1 MASAA
6 RAPEDLENAVENEAT
21 GPSDKNRARWNRAL
35 HKNVTLKA
43 TAAFMGAADQRHAAR
58 KSYLAMTPE
67 SRSESALEVIDEV
80 LVQSVALG
88 RLTRNARLAAAKRAH
103 VTEFL
108 PGEELCSLGEVQ
120 DCLLVVMSGEVE
132 VTQGA
137 HSNRPMPIPS
147 QPSTK
152 LFSHVHSSATEAG
165 GRGAG
170 AGGSI
175 TSTSAESSIAGEVH
189 RGSAQQRLAST
200 KSTALVSPMSVVDL
214 DPFPR
219 SLEPGRQPAHPALAA
234 IQRTMAAGGASGYS
248 QPQQHGLSTWG
259 SAASKGDIGVQ
270 RSQYAASSNSS
281 GGGGSTLLHR
291 GDTLGAMDLQWLS
304 KQAHTSAKA
313 VNAAAGQAVSG
324 SHLTSRAV
332 LATRAELASQ
342 QQQRQVPQGAPSYVE
357 EGSPATK
364 AQNALQSQLRRLS
377 ALGDGGDASGAQ
389 SDGGGSDD
397 DDSEGLGLR
406 WSCSAVAVTRVE
418 CAAIGIR
425 QLCEVLASEAWD
437 VEALVDSLEELPM
450 FAPLSTFELRQL
462 ARLLRVQV
470 LPGGSVVYKQGTVG
484 NDLFII
490 RSGYVRL
497 LKQVA
502 LDDNVRQRL
511 NRMSAELSAVR
522 EQTDVAASFLQNAS
536 TGPGGAWAG
545 VPLPSSRTGTPR
557 TGGRQGTP
565 LTGTGRSM
573 TGYEPPSSPWR
584 NTRGSSGAN
593 ELAGTQHLSGAF
605 THRDRPATSG
615 QVQLSPHR
623 TGRPPGGPSTGAT
636 ARGHPTSLSY
646 SGGLPN
652 PVWGS
657 NPATAAGLRRH
668 SITALNP
675 SPPHAT
681 PRYHYYTPP
690 LPNGGRK
697 GHPHAAAQHAQG
709 GRRRS
714 SSACA
719 DEVLEALGVTPRA
732 LGEHTNAEPAQDEL
746 VNPEAL
752 YRSHAD
758 SSEEDGIM
766 GATGRRRHGAS
777 RGGASLPPVVPR
789 LQLHGLGGHHGA
801 SHEDRAQVPLH
812 PAQQHQPH
820 QSPTQG
826 GAAGI
831 PVQPEASGASA
842 SGAVPV
848 WAAGRTA
855 RPLGTG
861 EDLVFVEL
869 GTLGTGQCFGE
880 VRPDGIA
887 VRTSSAVCD
896 TRTELLAISRTELY
910 NRLGGR
916 VFEYLWNQVPT
927 EGMPPSLDPA
937 LEAGACAQQLE
948 RSMQWTLYKKKL
960 VAEVLAKKGEERY
973 RKSGA
978 LVCR

>member
-1 MASAA
+1 MAH
-6 RAPEDLENAVENEAT
+6 APADALEVFEDVADTDNT
-21 GPSDKNRARWNRAL
+21 GASDKNRARWNRAL
-35 HKNVTLKA
+35 NKNFTLKA

-58 KSYLAMTPE
+58 KGYLAMAPE

-88 RLTRNARLAAAKRAH
+88 RLTRNARLSAAKRAH

-108 PGEELCSLGEVQ
+108 PGEELCSMGEVQ

-137 HSNRPMPIPS
+137 HSNRPTPIPS
-147 QPSTK
+147 QPSSK
-152 LFSHVHSSATEAG
+152 LFSHAHSSAAEAG

-170 AGGSI
+170 ARASSS
-175 TSTSAESSIAGEVH
+175 STSAESSIAGELRLGGPH
-189 RGSAQQRLAST
+189 RGSAQQHLAST
-200 KSTALVSPMSVVDL
+200 KSTALVSPLSAVDL
-214 DPFPR
+214 DPLPR

-234 IQRTMAAGGASGYS
+234 IQRTMAAGSSGSGHS
-248 QPQQHGLSTWG
+248 QPQPHGSSTWG
-259 SAASKGDIGVQ
+259 SAASRGDLGAQ
-270 RSQYAASSNSS
+270 RSQYAAGSSS
-281 GGGGSTLLHR
+281 GGGSGSTLLHR
-291 GDTLGAMDLQWLS
+291 GDTLGALDLQWLS
-304 KQAHTSAKA
+304 KQSQASARTRS
-313 VNAAAGQAVSG
+313 AAQAGPPG

-342 QQQRQVPQGAPSYVE
+342 QQQRQGSQGFLDVE

-377 ALGDGGDASGAQ
+377 ALGDGGDAGGAQ
-389 SDGGGSDD
+389 SDSDD
-397 DDSEGLGLR
+397 DGSEGLGLR

-418 CAAIGIR
+418 CVAIGMR

-437 VEALVDSLEELPM
+437 VDALVDSLEELPM
-450 FAPLSTFELRQL
+450 FAPLSTYELRQL

-484 NDLFII
+484 NDLYII

-497 LKQVA
+497 LKQVT

-522 EQTDVAASFLQNAS
+522 EQTDTAAAFLQNAS
-536 TGPGGAWAG
+536 TGPGGSWAG

-557 TGGRQGTP
+557 TGGQSRTP

-573 TGYEPPSSPWR
+573 NGYEPPSSPWKNNR
-584 NTRGSSGAN
+584 STSGTN

-615 QVQLSPHR
+615 QVQVSPNR
-623 TGRPPGGPSTGAT
+623 MGRPPVGPSGGMT

-646 SGGLPN
+646 SGGLQN

-657 NPATAAGLRRH
+657 NPTTTAAGLRRH

-675 SPPHAT
+675 SPPHAS

-697 GHPHAAAQHAQG
+697 GHQQAAAPHAQG

-732 LGEHTNAEPAQDEL
+732 LGSPAHTEPAKDEL

-758 SSEEDGIM
+758 SSEEDGGM

-777 RGGASLPPVVPR
+777 RGGSSLPPV
-789 LQLHGLGGHHGA
+789 
-801 SHEDRAQVPLH
+801 
-812 PAQQHQPH
+812 
-820 QSPTQG
+820 
-826 GAAGI
+826 
-831 PVQPEASGASA
+831 PEASGASA
-842 SGAVPV
+842 GGAVPV

>member
-1 MASAA
+1 MAAFAA
-6 RAPEDLENAVENEAT
+6 AGTPEDLADVTEGTA
-21 GPSDKNRARWNRAL
+21 GPSAKNFARWNRAL
-35 HKNVTLKA
+35 NKNVTLKA
-43 TAAFMGAADQRHAAR
+43 TSAFMGAADQRHAAR
-58 KSYLAMTPE
+58 KSYLAMAPE

-103 VTEFL
+103 VTEFQ
-108 PGEELCSLGEVQ
+108 PGEELCSMGEVQ
-120 DCLLVVMSGEVE
+120 DCVLVVMSGSVE
-132 VTQGA
+132 VTEGV
-137 HSNRPMPIPS
+137 HSNRPTPIPA

-152 LFSHVHSSATEAG
+152 RFSHARSSSGETG

-170 AGGSI
+170 S
-175 TSTSAESSIAGEVH
+175 TSTSAESSIAGEARPSGPH
-189 RGSAQQRLAST
+189 HPRGSHLAAT
-200 KSTALVSPMSVVDL
+200 KPTALVSPLSAVDF
-214 DPFPR
+214 DPLPR
-219 SLEPGRQPAHPALAA
+219 SLDPGGRQQPAHPALAA
-234 IQRTMAAGGASGYS
+234 IQRSMAAGASASGQ
-248 QPQQHGLSTWG
+248 QPQPQPHSSSAWG
-259 SAASKGDIGVQ
+259 SASARGELGAQ
-270 RSQYAASSNSS
+270 RSQFGAGGDGS
-281 GGGGSTLLHR
+281 GGGSTVLHR
-291 GDTLGAMDLQWLS
+291 GDTLGAIDLQWLS
-304 KQAHTSAKA
+304 KQTHTRSS
-313 VNAAAGQAVSG
+313 AAAAVGQAVSG

-332 LATRAELASQ
+332 LATRAEQQQQ
-342 QQQRQVPQGAPSYVE
+342 QQQRPGFPDVE

-364 AQNALQSQLRRLS
+364 AQNALQNQLRRLS
-377 ALGDGGDASGAQ
+377 ALGDGGNASGAQ
-389 SDGGGSDD
+389 SDGGDSDD
-397 DDSEGLGLR
+397 GGDESLGLR
-406 WSCSAVAVTRVE
+406 WSCTAVAVARTE
-418 CAAIGIR
+418 CVAIGIR

-450 FAPLSTFELRQL
+450 FAPLSTYELRQL

-497 LKQVA
+497 LKQVT

-522 EQTDVAASFLQNAS
+522 EQTDVAAAFLQNAS
-536 TGPGGAWAG
+536 IGPGGAWAG

-565 LTGTGRSM
+565 LTGTGRS
-573 TGYEPPSSPWR
+573 TGGYEPPPSPWR
-584 NTRGSSGAN
+584 TSRGAN
-593 ELAGTQHLSGAF
+593 ELAGTQHTSGAF

-623 TGRPPGGPSTGAT
+623 IVRPPLGPSGGMT

-646 SGGLPN
+646 SGGLPQ

-657 NPATAAGLRRH
+657 NPAAAAAGQRRH
-668 SITALNP
+668 SITALNT
-675 SPPHAT
+675 SPPHAS
-681 PRYHYYTPP
+681 PRYHYYTPL
-690 LPNGGRK
+690 LPNATGRK
-697 GHPHAAAQHAQG
+697 GHQHVSTHHGQG

-732 LGEHTNAEPAQDEL
+732 LGEHANAEPPQEEL

-758 SSEEDGIM
+758 SSEEDGN
-766 GATGRRRHGAS
+766 TNSRRRPGAS
-777 RGGASLPPVVPR
+777 RGGAALPPVVPR
-789 LQLHGLGGHHGA
+789 LQLNGVHHHGPA
-801 SHEDRAQVPLH
+801 HEERGQVPLH
-812 PAQQHQPH
+812 PPH
-820 QSPTQG
+820 QRPGHHQHGSPQG
-826 GAAGI
+826 GAAAGH
-831 PVQPEASGASA
+831 VQPEASGTNAT
-842 SGAVPV
+842 GVVPV
-848 WAAGRTA
+848 WAAGRTG

-927 EGMPPSLDPA
+927 EGAPPSLDPA